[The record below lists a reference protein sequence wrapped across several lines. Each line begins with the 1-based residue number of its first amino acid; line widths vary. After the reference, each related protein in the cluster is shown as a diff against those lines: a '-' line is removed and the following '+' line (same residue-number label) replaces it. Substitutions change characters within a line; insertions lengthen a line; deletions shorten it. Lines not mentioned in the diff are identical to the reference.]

1 MVFVTMLQEP
11 LPLQLA
17 LQELALLIP
26 LPQPML
32 LAQHGG
38 VDVFGL
44 ELQDVK
50 MLQLA
55 QDLMEQSIHAQHS
68 QEAMAH
74 AQEQDQPQP
83 LVSLILQYVIKHLLH
98 LPLMLN
104 AKHGMQ
110 LALQM
115 DLDVCLKLHAI

>member
-1 MVFVTMLQEP
+1 MVYVIILLQQ

-17 LQELALLIP
+17 LQELVLLIP
-26 LPQPML
+26 PPQLML
-32 LAQHGG
+32 LVQHGR
-38 VDVFGL
+38 VDVFGQ

-74 AQEQDQPQP
+74 AQEQDQHQP
-83 LVSLILQYVIKHLLH
+83 LVSLILQYVIKHQLH
-98 LPLMLN
+98 LLLMLN

-110 LALQM
+110 FALQM
-115 DLDVCLKLHAI
+115 DLVVLLQLQ

>member
-1 MVFVTMLQEP
+1 MDYVIMLLEQ

-17 LQELALLIP
+17 LQELVLLIP
-26 LPQPML
+26 PPQPML

-68 QEAMAH
+68 QEAMAP
-74 AQEQDQPQP
+74 AQEQDQPQQ
-83 LVSLILQYVIKHLLH
+83 LASLILQYVIKHQLL

-104 AKHGMQ
+104 AKHGMPA
-110 LALQM
+110 ALQM
-115 DLDVCLKLHAI
+115 DLDVLLQLQ

>member
-1 MVFVTMLQEP
+1 
-11 LPLQLA
+11 
-17 LQELALLIP
+17 
-26 LPQPML
+26 ML
-32 LAQHGG
+32 LVQHGK
-38 VDVFGL
+38 VVVFGQ
-44 ELQDVK
+44 EQQDVK

-104 AKHGMQ
+104 VKHGMQ
-110 LALQM
+110 AALQM
-115 DLDVCLKLHAI
+115 DLVVLLQLQ